1 MPICSLH
8 LIKKNVRQ
16 NLIKCVCFEKKS
28 WPAKKN
34 TCFERLSLLSKQIVK
49 FSDQG
54 KTYPFLPKN
63 SGKNILKLKS
73 IRENSGKMVLEK
85 CCEP

>member
-1 MPICSLH
+1 MFVLRRKVGLLRRIHVL
-8 LIKKNVRQ
+8 K
-16 NLIKCVCFEKKS
+16 
-28 WPAKKN
+28 
-34 TCFERLSLLSKQIVK
+34 RLSLLSKQIVE
-49 FSDQG
+49 FSEQG

-63 SGKNILKLKS
+63 SGKNILKLKN